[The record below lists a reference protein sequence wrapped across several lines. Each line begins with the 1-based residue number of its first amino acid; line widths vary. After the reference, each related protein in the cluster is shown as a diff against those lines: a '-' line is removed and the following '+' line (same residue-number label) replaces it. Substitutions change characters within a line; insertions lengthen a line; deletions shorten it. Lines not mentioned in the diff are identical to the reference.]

1 MSRKDKFHEAIRR
14 ALEKENWLITHDPFI
29 IQISETVK
37 LKIDLGAET
46 VIAAQRNTDKIAVE
60 VKNFA
65 TDSEISEFH
74 TALGQY
80 LNYLQALETKEPDRV
95 LYLAVPQE
103 TYNDF
108 FQIPFIQN
116 SLKRHSVNLISYSP
130 LQETIVQW
138 INCKTIEK

>member
-1 MSRKDKFHEAIRR
+1 MSRKDKFHEAVRR

-46 VIAAQRNTDKIAVE
+46 ILAAQRHTEKIAVE
-60 VKNFA
+60 VKNFS

-80 LNYLQALETKEPDRV
+80 LNYLQALEMKEPDRM

-103 TYNDF
+103 TYNNF
-108 FQIPFIQN
+108 FQIPFIQT

-130 LQETIVQW
+130 LQEIIVQW
-138 INCKTIEK
+138 ISCKTIER

>member
-1 MSRKDKFHEAIRR
+1 KDKFHQAVRR

-46 VIAAQRNTDKIAVE
+46 VLAAQRNTDKIAVE

-80 LNYLQALETKEPDRV
+80 LNYLQALEMKEPDRV

-108 FQIPFIQN
+108 FQIPFIQT

-138 INCKTIEK
+138 ISFKTIEK

>member
-1 MSRKDKFHEAIRR
+1 MSRKDKFHEAVKR
-14 ALEKENWLITHDPFI
+14 ALEKEDWLITHDPFI

>member
-1 MSRKDKFHEAIRR
+1 MSRKDKFHEAVRR

-46 VIAAQRNTDKIAVE
+46 ILAAQRHTEKIAVE
-60 VKNFA
+60 VQNFS

-80 LNYLQALETKEPDRV
+80 LNYLQALEMKEPDRM

-103 TYNDF
+103 TYNNF
-108 FQIPFIQN
+108 FQIPFIQT

-130 LQETIVQW
+130 LQEIIVQW
-138 INCKTIEK
+138 ISCKTIER